1 MKAYF
6 PQIDAYKFVLSL
18 CVVAIHAGLWPSVLY
33 PWLRLAVPSFFLMSS
48 YFFFCNPT
56 SDRYKSFVLRLL
68 KMYVAWFVILL
79 PITLNLRKDT
89 WFASWGWLRFLSDL
103 MFTSTFATSWFFAA
117 LLLAVTVVYF
127 ARRFMNIGVLCLLSV
142 VLYAFCSLCS
152 SYPDVVSASPFLSAL
167 KRYHCMVAAPQFCV
181 TAALLPVSLGAFIAR
196 HSFMSML
203 KPIAWWMFIVF
214 GCIVLYAEWCYVGQR
229 GHGIGNDCYFS
240 LPLVYVPLFMF
251 VKSVQIELDCAKLLR
266 LFSIVVFPM
275 HFSVNSLTVGVLKF
289 LGLQGY
295 ISPLLL
301 FWVGVGSAAAVCFA
315 IVQFEKRGVN
325 ALKWLH

>member
-1 MKAYF
+1 MGTDPSLPKSLGACRERKRSVREGQTLSVGRPKPPCGESADPVSPPPGKPPRGQSVAGTVPRASEKGHMVCVMGMAAVFVRPHVYQHLCHILVF
-6 PQIDAYKFVLSL
+6 RRASFGCDGCVFCSQIHEHRCTLPAFGCPVRFLQLVFKLSRCGFGFVVSFRAE
-18 CVVAIHAGLWPSVLY
+18 AIPLHSCRA
-33 PWLRLAVPSFFLMSS
+33 A
-48 YFFFCNPT
+48 
-56 SDRYKSFVLRLL
+56 VLR
-68 KMYVAWFVILL
+68 YCRA
-79 PITLNLRKDT
+79 
-89 WFASWGWLRFLSDL
+89 
-103 MFTSTFATSWFFAA
+103 
-117 LLLAVTVVYF
+117 
-127 ARRFMNIGVLCLLSV
+127 
-142 VLYAFCSLCS
+142 
-152 SYPDVVSASPFLSAL
+152 
-167 KRYHCMVAAPQFCV
+167 
-181 TAALLPVSLGAFIAR
+181 LPVSLGAFIAR

-240 LPLVYVPLFMF
+240 LPLVYVPMFMF

-295 ISPLLL
+295 ISPFLL